1 MTIGSRRVSRATL
14 LALAVGALGAWSVAV
29 PYVGRALGLE
39 VNVAPS
45 LEVIDHVVPGAVA
58 VACAGFSYLKLRDGS
73 ATRSL
78 AYLIA
83 VGVSLLAGLWITTTH
98 LPLLAAA
105 NRGSVQWGP
114 ALWHSLPGLPMPILS
129 ALLYM
134 LSPTEDPP
142 SRSSSGVA

>member
-1 MTIGSRRVSRATL
+1 MSIASRRAGRAKL

-29 PYVGRALGLE
+29 PYAGRALGLE

-45 LEVIDHVVPGAVA
+45 LEVIDHVVPGAVV
-58 VACAGFSYLKLRDGS
+58 VACAGFSYLKLRDAS
-73 ATRSL
+73 APTSL
-78 AYLIA
+78 SYLIA

-105 NRGSVQWGP
+105 TRGSVQWGP

-129 ALLYM
+129 ALLYV
-134 LSPTEDPP
+134 LSPSESAGPP
-142 SRSSSGVA
+142 D

>member
-1 MTIGSRRVSRATL
+1 MATDQAAYARASL
-14 LALAVGALGAWSVAV
+14 LALAIGGLGAFSVAV
-29 PYVGRALGLE
+29 PYLGNGLGLE
-39 VNVAPS
+39 VDVAPS
-45 LEVIDHVVPGAVA
+45 LEIIDHVIPGAIAA
-58 VACAGFSYLKLRDGS
+58 VCAAFAYLQLRGRS
-73 ATRSL
+73 AASSL

-105 NRGSVQWGP
+105 SRGSVQWGP

-134 LSPTEDPP
+134 LSPTEEPP